1 MDNESEE
8 CPSQVENENISV
20 NVSSGNVVFST
31 SKQVKTMHIHSLK
44 LLYNSSTCHL
54 QILHTIIDYCIYYCC
69 ILTPYKLHYFSCI
82 SYKEIQRFLV
92 NQFLR

>member
-31 SKQVKTMHIHSLK
+31 SKLSTGHISFFKKIILFK
-44 LLYNSSTCHL
+44 ILL
-54 QILHTIIDYCIYYCC
+54 
-69 ILTPYKLHYFSCI
+69 
-82 SYKEIQRFLV
+82 
-92 NQFLR
+92 

>member
-31 SKQVKTMHIHSLK
+31 SKLSTGRISHHASHGALFYNRRNVLK
-44 LLYNSSTCHL
+44 RIYAQYTSKDASTSEEL
-54 QILHTIIDYCIYYCC
+54 PILI
-69 ILTPYKLHYFSCI
+69 
-82 SYKEIQRFLV
+82 R
-92 NQFLR
+92 

>member
-31 SKQVKTMHIHSLK
+31 SKLSTGSISHHASHGALFYNCQNVLK
-44 LLYNSSTCHL
+44 SGRTYYECSVTNCRARIYAQYTSKDTSTSGEL
-54 QILHTIIDYCIYYCC
+54 
-69 ILTPYKLHYFSCI
+69 PKLI
-82 SYKEIQRFLV
+82 R
-92 NQFLR
+92 

>member
-31 SKQVKTMHIHSLK
+31 SKLSTGRISHHASHGALFYNHRNVLK
-44 LLYNSSTCHL
+44 SGRTYYECSETNCRARIYAQYTSKDASTSEEL
-54 QILHTIIDYCIYYCC
+54 
-69 ILTPYKLHYFSCI
+69 PKLI
-82 SYKEIQRFLV
+82 R
-92 NQFLR
+92 

>member
-31 SKQVKTMHIHSLK
+31 SKL
-44 LLYNSSTCHL
+44 STG
-54 QILHTIIDYCIYYCC
+54 
-69 ILTPYKLHYFSCI
+69 CI
-82 SYKEIQRFLV
+82 SHHASHVALFYSVVESPQFCAFSTPALRSKKRHFLHSGEYSGV
-92 NQFLR
+92 YFYSR